1 MTAETTS
8 NQPEFAIQR
17 LYIKDLSFEAP
28 QSPHIFQQ
36 QWQPEVNLQLQTQTN
51 ALGNDLHE
59 VELSVTVTAT
69 SEEKTAFLV
78 EVKQA
83 GIFTLKN
90 FPEDQLKAM
99 LGSVCPGILF
109 PYVRE
114 VVSDIVTRGTFPQLY
129 LTPINFDALYA
140 QHLEESKKGGAD
152 GKGTIITSH

>member
-1 MTAETTS
+1 MTAETK
-8 NQPEFAIQR
+8 QPEFAIQR

-28 QSPHIFQQ
+28 QSPQIFQQ

-51 ALGNDLHE
+51 ALGDDAHE

-69 SEEKTAFLV
+69 SEQKTAFLV

-90 FPEDQLKAM
+90 FPEDQLRAM

-114 VVSDIVTRGTFPQLY
+114 VVSDLVTRGTFPQLY

-140 QHLEESKKGGAD
+140 QHLAEQQKGGGD
-152 GKGTIITSH
+152 GKSTIITAH

>member
-1 MTAETTS
+1 MTEAAK
-8 NQPEFAIQR
+8 QPEFTIQR

-36 QWQPEVNLQLQTQTN
+36 QWQPEINLQLQTQTH
-51 ALGNDLHE
+51 ALGEDLHE
-59 VELSVTVTAT
+59 VELSVTVTAA
-69 SEEKTAFLV
+69 SDEKTAFLV

-83 GIFTLKN
+83 GIFLLKN
-90 FPEDQLKAM
+90 FPEEQLKAM

-114 VVSDIVTRGTFPQLY
+114 AVSDVVTRGTFPQLY

-140 QHLEESKKGGAD
+140 QHLAEQNQAASEGG
-152 GKGTIITSH
+152 

>member
-1 MTAETTS
+1 MTEAAK
-8 NQPEFAIQR
+8 QPEFTIQR

-36 QWQPEVNLQLQTQTN
+36 QWQPEVNLQLQTQTS
-51 ALGNDLHE
+51 ALGEDLHE
-59 VELSVTVTAT
+59 VVLSVTVTAT
-69 SEEKTAFLV
+69 AEEKTAFLV

-90 FPEDQLKAM
+90 FPEEQLKAM

-114 VVSDIVTRGTFPQLY
+114 VVSDLVTRGTFPQLY

-140 QHLEESKKGGAD
+140 QHLAEEQGKVSGGQDTLIAA
-152 GKGTIITSH
+152 H